1 MAEVLVVDDERVLR
15 DGIKAVLSCEGF
27 EVRTARDG
35 DEALRK
41 IAEKRP
47 DLVLLDVMM
56 PIMDGYETCREMRR
70 IDRETPIVFLSALE
84 SDEDQIAGLRLGAND
99 YVPKAASDALLL
111 ARISAAIERADFYSR
126 AEAPT
131 SMTKTEADIY
141 RLLDSG
147 RGRYFS
153 LREIREAI
161 CGEGYR
167 VVDAAVRVHVSN
179 MRKKLPSGE
188 SIRSMRGLGYALN

>member
-1 MAEVLVVDDERVLR
+1 MGEILIVDDERIARETLS
-15 DGIKAVLSCEGF
+15 AVMRESGYG
-27 EVRTARDG
+27 VRLAANGR
-35 DEALRK
+35 EALE
-41 IAEKRP
+41 AFCAKRP